1 MADIIEKHNLK
12 KLLLTDRA
20 EIIELN
26 KTRRASIVMH
36 QQQLKQIE
44 LQRLQLQL
52 KIKQLNDA
60 IDHSTALFLQKGT
73 ELKNLELDL

>member
-1 MADIIEKHNLK
+1 MSELTETYQKK
-12 KLLLTDRA
+12 KLLQTDRA

-26 KTRRASIVMH
+26 KSRRASIVMH

-44 LQRLQLQL
+44 LKRLQLQL
-52 KIKQLNDA
+52 KIKQLNDS
-60 IDHSTALFLQKGT
+60 IDAATALFLQKGT

>member
-26 KTRRASIVMH
+26 KTRRASIGIH
-36 QQQLKQIE
+36 QQQLKEI
-44 LQRLQLQL
+44 
-52 KIKQLNDA
+52 
-60 IDHSTALFLQKGT
+60 
-73 ELKNLELDL
+73 